1 MASDVTLKAVL
12 IGEDRSLSKTMKG
25 AGDSVEQ
32 VGKKSKTAGAVMK
45 GALSAEVVMRAAD
58 AVMEFGRATI
68 EAASKAEQSSG
79 AVDAVFKKDAA
90 AIKRSAKSAAE
101 DLGLSEAAYQDLA
114 ATLGAG
120 LKNKGLDDYAGKT
133 KNLIKI
139 GADLAAQYGGSTQD
153 AVDALGSAMR
163 GEMDPIERYGVSLN
177 QAAIQA
183 EAVRMGL
190 VKGKAPLT
198 DQQKAMAAL
207 SIISKQ
213 TADAQGAFSRE
224 SGTAAG
230 AAAIAA
236 AKYENA
242 KKTLGVGLLPVVTA
256 ITQGFSQLVD
266 WISQNVS
273 WLGPLATGLA
283 VVAGAFAILNAVM
296 ALNPF
301 VLVVVAIG
309 ALVAGLI
316 WCYQNVEGFRNDV
329 NRAFEA
335 IGAVARW
342 LWNNAFAPAL
352 RAIVSGF
359 GWVVD
364 GIAGFLEAL
373 GSIPGF
379 EWAKG
384 AAANLRGLAQGA
396 RAAADGIKNIP
407 DPKVNTGNSRAQ
419 IVALDKKIKSL
430 KGKVVEA
437 KAKGDT
443 KEVERL
449 QKKIRELRG
458 KKVTIEANVRKTGP
472 SKITIRSVGG
482 GVYKIGT
489 SYFQADGGILATL
502 ADGRVVQRFA
512 DGGFEDHQAQIAPA
526 GRGGAVRVWAEGET
540 GGEAYIPLAAS
551 KRTRSREIWRETGK
565 RLGMTEMA
573 DGGLLLA
580 DTSQMLR
587 RRELATASAVVGR
600 AGSGGGD
607 VYYVTL
613 TAPPGAPRAWAEAT
627 ERELYGLMKSRGPGG
642 KLIFQKG

>member
-1 MASDVTLKAVL
+1 MSNDVTLKAVL

-32 VGKKSKTAGAVMK
+32 VGKKSKTAGAMMK
-45 GALSAEVVMRAAD
+45 GALSAEVVMRVAD
-58 AVMEFGRATI
+58 AVVDFGKDSI
-68 EAASKAEQSSG
+68 EAYRGAEISQKQLEDAYKRFPKIASVNIDKLRDYNQALQDKGYADADDIASG
-79 AVDAVFKKDAA
+79 QASLARYKLTGDQLKRITPLLVDYANRTGKDIPAA
-90 AIKRSAKSAAE
+90 
-101 DLGLSEAAYQDLA
+101 A
-114 ATLGAG
+114 ATLGKGLSGSSRLAKELGFSFKDAKDPAKNFDQILAG
-120 LKNKGLDDYAGKT
+120 LQGT
-133 KNLIKI
+133 V
-139 GADLAAQYGGSTQD
+139 GGYSSKLPE
-153 AVDALGSAMR
+153 AERNSKALGYGFGDLQESL
-163 GEMDPIERYGVSLN
+163 GEKLMPIMA
-177 QAAIQA
+177 QATAL
-183 EAVRMGL
+183 GL
-190 VKGKAPLT
+190 
-198 DQQKAMAAL
+198 Q
-207 SIISKQ
+207 
-213 TADAQGAFSRE
+213 
-224 SGTAAG
+224 
-230 AAAIAA
+230 
-236 AKYENA
+236 
-242 KKTLGVGLLPVVTA
+242 VVN
-256 ITQGFSQLVD
+256 

-283 VVAGAFAILNAVM
+283 VVGGAFAILNAVM

-316 WCYQNVEGFRNDV
+316 WCYQNIEGFRNDV

-419 IVALDKKIKSL
+419 IVALDRKIKSL

-449 QKKIRELRG
+449 QKKIRDLRG
-458 KKVTIEANVRKTGP
+458 KKVTLEANVKKTGP

-489 SYFQADGGILATL
+489 SYLQADGGILATL

-551 KRTRSREIWRETGK
+551 KRARSREIWRETGK

-600 AGSGGGD
+600 ASAGGD
-607 VYYVTL
+607 IYYVTL

>member
-1 MASDVTLKAVL
+1 MSNDVTLKAVL

-32 VGKKSKTAGAVMK
+32 VGKKSKTAGAMMK
-45 GALSAEVVMRAAD
+45 GALSAEVVMRVAD
-58 AVMEFGRATI
+58 AVVDFGKDSI
-68 EAASKAEQSSG
+68 EAYRGAEISQKQLEDAYKRFPKIASVNIDKLRDYNQALQDKGYADADDIASG
-79 AVDAVFKKDAA
+79 QASLARYKLTGDQLKRITPLLVDYANRTGKDIPAA
-90 AIKRSAKSAAE
+90 
-101 DLGLSEAAYQDLA
+101 A
-114 ATLGAG
+114 ATLGKGLSGSSRLAKELGFSFKDAKDPAKNFDQILAG
-120 LKNKGLDDYAGKT
+120 LQGT
-133 KNLIKI
+133 V
-139 GADLAAQYGGSTQD
+139 GGYSSKLPE
-153 AVDALGSAMR
+153 AERNSKALGYGFGDLQESL
-163 GEMDPIERYGVSLN
+163 GEKLMPIMA
-177 QAAIQA
+177 QATAL
-183 EAVRMGL
+183 GL
-190 VKGKAPLT
+190 
-198 DQQKAMAAL
+198 Q
-207 SIISKQ
+207 
-213 TADAQGAFSRE
+213 
-224 SGTAAG
+224 
-230 AAAIAA
+230 
-236 AKYENA
+236 
-242 KKTLGVGLLPVVTA
+242 VVN
-256 ITQGFSQLVD
+256 

-283 VVAGAFAILNAVM
+283 VVGGAFAILNAVM

-316 WCYQNVEGFRNDV
+316 WCYQNIEGFRNDV

-373 GSIPGF
+373 SSIPGF
-379 EWAKG
+379 GWAKG

-443 KEVERL
+443 KEVDRL
-449 QKKIRELRG
+449 QKRIRELKG
-458 KKVTIEANVRKTGP
+458 KKLDIQANVRKTGISTVTVRP
-472 SKITIRSVGG
+472 TAGG
-482 GVYKIGT
+482 KFVVR
-489 SYFQADGGILATL
+489 AVAHGGILGA
-502 ADGRVVQRFA
+502 AGQDVKRFA
-512 DGGFEDHQAQIAPA
+512 DGGEDHTAQI
-526 GRGGAVRVWAEGET
+526 GTGVTRVWDEPET

-607 VYYVTL
+607 TYYVTL